1 MLCEAM
7 VFLKYSKIRKIFAR
21 GTLIVAVIEIG
32 ARINHNPSRRYL
44 NVVVRGF
51 NPFLFYKFYKTGVLS
66 CTHEVKT
73 PQHFYMFSTNVWKNR
88 PLNYLTYIMM

>member
-21 GTLIVAVIEIG
+21 GILIVAVIEIG

-44 NVVVRGF
+44 KGLNL
-51 NPFLFYKFYKTGVLS
+51 FLFYKFYKTGVLS
-66 CTHEVKT
+66 CAMKSKLHGIFTCFQQMYGKIAL
-73 PQHFYMFSTNVWKNR
+73 S
-88 PLNYLTYIMM
+88 II

>member
-44 NVVVRGF
+44 NVVVRGL
-51 NPFLFYKFYKTGVLS
+51 NLFLFYKYYKTGVLS
-66 CTHEVKT
+66 CAMKSKLHGIFTCFQQMYGKIAL
-73 PQHFYMFSTNVWKNR
+73 S
-88 PLNYLTYIMM
+88 II